1 MHNIHNKASIIK
13 RKVKSFYSIDILK
26 QIAYALRPSQF
37 LNTATIGRTNKGISK
52 PVYPFMY
59 MHTHEC
65 TCEYT
70 HTHTHTHKHTHTHTH
85 MYVCMYV

>member
-13 RKVKSFYSIDILK
+13 RKVKSFYSFDILK

-52 PVYPFMY
+52 PIYPFMY
-59 MHTHEC
+59 THTHEC
-65 TCEYT
+65 TREYTRTYT
-70 HTHTHTHKHTHTHTH
+70 HTHTHIC
-85 MYVCMYV
+85 MYVCVYV